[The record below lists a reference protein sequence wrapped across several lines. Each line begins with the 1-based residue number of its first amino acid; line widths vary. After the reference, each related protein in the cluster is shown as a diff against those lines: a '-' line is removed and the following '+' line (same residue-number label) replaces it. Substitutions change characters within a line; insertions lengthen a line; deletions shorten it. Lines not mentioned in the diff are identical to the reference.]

1 MAANK
6 RATEGAAKKHV
17 SDEAA
22 NKRVVGAMDEGSDG
36 GVDMGSPALDEEP
49 LSSLEEKYG
58 EQMRQIF
65 PTRIDLPWLTLKT
78 QIDEQIN
85 LRPDFQRRDRWND
98 EKRSRFIES
107 VIMNV
112 PVPPVFL
119 GEEEYG
125 KYVVL
130 DGRQRLTAALKF
142 LSNELRLQGLQVWKE
157 LNGLTYAEIKKK
169 GFAATIERRFL
180 PAILLTRESSPEVK
194 YEVFDRLNTG
204 GVIAEQMEVRNAIF
218 PGAFNTLLHELSRDA
233 NFRRLWGIP
242 NSDDPVALER
252 NSLYREMADLELV
265 LRFFALREGT
275 LKGMRFKDRLSDVMS
290 TRNAD
295 YKKDPT
301 RQEADAETFRRAVAN
316 CIKVFG
322 DDAFRLKKEATKKA
336 NRSAPYADAVMQA
349 LAERTPSGLA
359 VATERIRKAFDE
371 LCLENAEFRKAVDK
385 GTNGESAIK
394 NRISLAK
401 AAVDSALRPSV
412 GKGASRPAR
421 KRS

>member
-1 MAANK
+1 
-6 RATEGAAKKHV
+6 
-17 SDEAA
+17 
-22 NKRVVGAMDEGSDG
+22 
-36 GVDMGSPALDEEP
+36 VDMGTAAPNEQS
-49 LSSLEEKYG
+49 LSSLEEKYT

-65 PTRIDLPWLTLKT
+65 PTKIDLPWLTLKT

-85 LRPDFQRRDRWND
+85 LRPDFQRRDRWNN

-130 DGRQRLTAALKF
+130 DGRQRLTAAYKF
-142 LSNELRLQGLQVWKE
+142 LSNELRLEGLQVWKE

-180 PAILLTRESSPEVK
+180 PAILLTHESSPEVK

-218 PGAFNTLLHELSRDA
+218 PGPFNTLLHELSKDRS
-233 NFRRLWGIP
+233 FRQLWGIP
-242 NSDDPVALER
+242 HSDDPVALEK
-252 NSLYREMADLELV
+252 NVLYREMGDLELV
-265 LRFFALREGT
+265 LRFFALRDGS

-290 TRNAD
+290 TQNAAF
-295 YKKDPT
+295 KNDPSL
-301 RQEADAETFRRAVAN
+301 QEHEAATFRQAIAN
-316 CIKVFG
+316 CVKVFG
-322 DDAFRLKKEATKKA
+322 DDAFKLKKDPNKKA

-349 LAERTPSGLA
+349 LADRPTAALSSA
-359 VATERIRKAFDE
+359 VVARVRVAFEE
-371 LCLENAEFRKAVDK
+371 LCTKNQDFRNAVEK
-385 GTNGESAIK
+385 GTNGETAIK
-394 NRISLAK
+394 NRISLAR
-401 AAVDSALRPSV
+401 AAVEGALEGVSAGRSSTRRRSP
-412 GKGASRPAR
+412 KSR
-421 KRS
+421 

>member
-1 MAANK
+1 M
-6 RATEGAAKKHV
+6 AAKKQV
-17 SDEAA
+17 TEESGKKGIAEEVDDRA
-22 NKRVVGAMDEGSDG
+22 DDD
-36 GVDMGSPALDEEP
+36 VDMGSPALGEEP

-218 PGAFNTLLHELSRDA
+218 PGRFNMLLHQLSKDT

-242 NSDDPVALER
+242 NSEDPVALER
-252 NSLYREMADLELV
+252 NSIYREMADLELV

-275 LKGMRFKDRLSDVMS
+275 LQGMRFKDRLSDVMS
-290 TRNAD
+290 TRNAE
-295 YKKDPT
+295 YKKDPSIEDT
-301 RQEADAETFRRAVAN
+301 DAATFSLAVAN

-322 DDAFRLKKEATKKA
+322 DDAFKLKKEPNKKA
-336 NRSAPYADAVMQA
+336 NRSAPYGDAVMQA
-349 LAERTPSGLA
+349 LAERSSADLTA
-359 VATERIRKAFDE
+359 AAAHIREAFDA
-371 LCLENAEFRKAVDK
+371 LCLENADFRKAVDK
-385 GTNGESAIK
+385 GTNGETAIK
-394 NRISLAK
+394 TRISLAK
-401 AAVDSALRPSV
+401 AAVDAALHAIG
-412 GKGASRPAR
+412 GKGA
-421 KRS
+421 KRAAPKKHS